1 VKKSYLFVTLY
12 PDSLLGFSKDY
23 HTLTHNICGMRKVY
37 FFSLLLVIGL
47 ILSQIVPHLLGDNFE
62 AFKSVT
68 DSLLYISLAFIMI
81 NVGREFEINK
91 NQWRSYTVDYLVA
104 MGAAA
109 IPWILVALY
118 YIFAVAPPELQI
130 WKNIDVWKETFL
142 LSRYAAPTSA
152 GILFTMLAAAGLSYT
167 WVYKK
172 VQVLAIFDDLDTILL
187 MIPLQILMIGMR
199 WQMFV
204 ILAVA
209 VLLIWL
215 GWKKMN
221 SYGFR
226 HDWKAILFFSVLLF
240 VVFHGIYLISTHF
253 YGKDGGI
260 HIEILLPAFILGVI
274 MKTDHSVKPDKTELR
289 IADAISYLFMVLVGL
304 SMPLFLGIDFV
315 EVAENSSSHISHLP
329 MLPWGTI
336 ALHVFIVT
344 IISNLGKL
352 FPLAFY
358 RDRKLGERLAVSIGM
373 FTRGEVGAGVLFIA
387 IGYQMSGVLLIISV
401 LAMCLNLLFTGF
413 FIGYAKKLAM
423 KSAQVELAGEAEW

>member
-1 VKKSYLFVTLY
+1 
-12 PDSLLGFSKDY
+12 
-23 HTLTHNICGMRKVY
+23 MRKVY
-37 FFSLLLVIGL
+37 FFSFLLVLGL
-47 ILSQIVPHLLGDNFE
+47 VLSQILPHLLGGDFGV
-62 AFKSVT
+62 FKSVT
-68 DSLLYISLAFIMI
+68 DSMLYISLAFIMI

-91 NQWRSYTVDYLVA
+91 KQWRSYTVDYFVA

-109 IPWILVALY
+109 FPWILVALY

-130 WKNIDVWKETFL
+130 WKNGDIWKETFL

-152 GILFTMLAAAGLSYT
+152 GILFTMLAAAGLRYT

-204 ILAVA
+204 ILVVA
-209 VLLIWL
+209 VVLIWL

-226 HDWKAILFFSVLLF
+226 QDWKAILFFAVLLF
-240 VVFHGIYLISTHF
+240 VVIHAIYLTSKHF
-253 YGKDGGI
+253 YGESGSI
-260 HIEILLPAFILGVI
+260 HIEILLPAFILGMI
-274 MKTDHSVKPDKTELR
+274 MRADHSVEPGKTEVR
-289 IADAISYLFMVLVGL
+289 VANSISYLFMMLVGL
-304 SMPLFLGIDFV
+304 SMPLFLGVDFV
-315 EVAENSSSHISHLP
+315 EVAENSASHISQIP

-336 ALHVFIVT
+336 AFHVFMVT
-344 IISNLGKL
+344 LISNLGKL

-358 RDRKLGERLAVSIGM
+358 RDRKMNERLAVSIGM

-387 IGYQMSGVLLIISV
+387 IGYHMSGVLLIISV

-423 KSAQVELAGEAEW
+423 KSAQEELAGEA

>member
-1 VKKSYLFVTLY
+1 
-12 PDSLLGFSKDY
+12 
-23 HTLTHNICGMRKVY
+23 MRKVY
-37 FFSLLLVIGL
+37 IFSFLLVLGL
-47 ILSQIVPHLLGDNFE
+47 VLSQILPHLLGGNFGV
-62 AFKSVT
+62 FKSVT
-68 DSLLYISLAFIMI
+68 DSMLYISLAFIMI

-91 NQWRSYTVDYLVA
+91 KQWRSYTVDYFVA

-109 IPWILVALY
+109 FPWILVALY

-130 WKNIDVWKETFL
+130 WKNGDIWKETFL

-152 GILFTMLAAAGLSYT
+152 GILFTMLAAAGLRYT

-204 ILAVA
+204 ILVVA
-209 VLLIWL
+209 VVLIWL

-226 HDWKAILFFSVLLF
+226 QDWKAILFFSVLLF
-240 VVFHGIYLISTHF
+240 VVIHAIYLTSKHF
-253 YGKDGGI
+253 YGESGSI
-260 HIEILLPAFILGVI
+260 HIEILLPAFILGMI
-274 MKTDHSVKPDKTELR
+274 MRADHSIEPGKTELR
-289 IADAISYLFMVLVGL
+289 VSNSISYLFMMLVGL
-304 SMPLFLGIDFV
+304 SMPLFLGVDFV
-315 EVAENSSSHISHLP
+315 EVAENSASHISQIP

-336 ALHVFIVT
+336 AFHVFMVT
-344 IISNLGKL
+344 LISNLGKL

-358 RDRKLGERLAVSIGM
+358 RDRKMDERLAVSIGM

-387 IGYQMSGVLLIISV
+387 IGYHMSGVLLIISV

-423 KSAQVELAGEAEW
+423 KSAQEELAGEE

>member
-1 VKKSYLFVTLY
+1 MK
-12 PDSLLGFSKDY
+12 
-23 HTLTHNICGMRKVY
+23 KVY
-37 FFSLLLVIGL
+37 IFSLLLVLGL
-47 ILSQIVPHLLGDNFE
+47 ILSQIVPHLLGDHFD

-68 DSLLYISLAFIMI
+68 DGLLYISLAFIMI

-91 NQWRSYTVDYLVA
+91 KQWRSYTVDYFVA

-109 IPWILVALY
+109 FPWILVALY
-118 YIFAVAPPELQI
+118 YIFVVASPELQI
-130 WKNIDVWKETFL
+130 WKNGDIWKETFL

-152 GILFTMLAAAGLSYT
+152 GILFTMLAAAGLRYT

-204 ILAVA
+204 ILVVA
-209 VLLIWL
+209 ILLIWL

-221 SYGFR
+221 SYQLR
-226 HDWKAILFFSVLLF
+226 QDWKSILMFSLLLF
-240 VVFHGIYLISTHF
+240 IAIHAIYLISKHF
-253 YGKDGGI
+253 YGESGSI
-260 HIEILLPAFILGVI
+260 HIEILLPAFILGMI
-274 MKTDHSVKPDKTELR
+274 MRADHSVEPGKNDVRVTNS
-289 IADAISYLFMVLVGL
+289 ISYFFMLLVGL
-304 SMPLFLGIDFV
+304 SMPLFLGVDFV
-315 EVAENSSSHISHLP
+315 EAAENSTAHISQIP
-329 MLPWGTI
+329 MLPWGVI
-336 ALHVFIVT
+336 AFHVFMVT
-344 IISNLGKL
+344 LISNIGKL

-373 FTRGEVGAGVLFIA
+373 FTRGEVGSGVLFIA
-387 IGYQMSGVLLIISV
+387 IGYHMSGVLLIISV

-423 KSAQVELAGEAEW
+423 KSAQEQLAEETA